1 MNRDGLTEENLQSG
15 ETIRVSQREREE
27 RVLSKQAEDVS
38 FSRSERD
45 ADQRSESGKRR
56 QKPKNQPEMKQGE
69 ALSDSGGLR
78 AEVSAGADFDGLSG
92 NLMAADRRESLEMES
107 DGEQETAPSGH
118 SGIREQSFRSG
129 NIRGHPS
136 GTSAFL
142 ESAAETS
149 HLRKKKLVQ
158 EYARKERG
166 KPEDTAAM
174 EDFREEIK
182 EKTKRE
188 QLRKEQKKAG
198 RLSFGDEES
207 GMVRGAGM
215 GISKKAVSTAA
226 GSAAVYVH
234 GKAHEAEQEN
244 AAVEGTHR
252 AELMAESAL
261 RYAMHRTSRGLRKR
275 NARLQEAGS
284 MEMGKSRLLYEKAQE
299 AGEKTAEQAKKGI
312 LRKFWQK
319 RQYQKA
325 YRAAKKG
332 EKTAAGTAKAT
343 QTIASKARSVASAV
357 IGKSKGILGIVDPG
371 RGGVYDCQHD
381 LREYR

>member
-1 MNRDGLTEENLQSG
+1 MGCPAILWQRIGGKAWRWSLTEN
-15 ETIRVSQREREE
+15 R
-27 RVLSKQAEDVS
+27 
-38 FSRSERD
+38 
-45 ADQRSESGKRR
+45 
-56 QKPKNQPEMKQGE
+56 KP
-69 ALSDSGGLR
+69 
-78 AEVSAGADFDGLSG
+78 
-92 NLMAADRRESLEMES
+92 
-107 DGEQETAPSGH
+107 APSGH

-252 AELMAESAL
+252 AELMAESAPPV
-261 RYAMHRTSRGLRKR
+261 RHAPDQARGLRKR

-332 EKTAAGTAKAT
+332 EKTAAGTGQKPHRPLLPKQGVWLLMLSGKAK
-343 QTIASKARSVASAV
+343 
-357 IGKSKGILGIVDPG
+357 GF
-371 RGGVYDCQHD
+371 
-381 LREYR
+381 

>member
-158 EYARKERG
+158 EYARKARG
-166 KPEDTAAM
+166 NRCYGGLPGGNQRKNQTGAASQ
-174 EDFREEIK
+174 RTEE
-182 EKTKRE
+182 
-188 QLRKEQKKAG
+188 G
-198 RLSFGDEES
+198 
-207 GMVRGAGM
+207 
-215 GISKKAVSTAA
+215 
-226 GSAAVYVH
+226 
-234 GKAHEAEQEN
+234 
-244 AAVEGTHR
+244 GTF
-252 AELMAESAL
+252 
-261 RYAMHRTSRGLRKR
+261 
-275 NARLQEAGS
+275 
-284 MEMGKSRLLYEKAQE
+284 
-299 AGEKTAEQAKKGI
+299 I
-312 LRKFWQK
+312 LW
-319 RQYQKA
+319 
-325 YRAAKKG
+325 G
-332 EKTAAGTAKAT
+332 
-343 QTIASKARSVASAV
+343 
-357 IGKSKGILGIVDPG
+357 
-371 RGGVYDCQHD
+371 
-381 LREYR
+381 

>member
-1 MNRDGLTEENLQSG
+1 
-15 ETIRVSQREREE
+15 
-27 RVLSKQAEDVS
+27 
-38 FSRSERD
+38 
-45 ADQRSESGKRR
+45 
-56 QKPKNQPEMKQGE
+56 
-69 ALSDSGGLR
+69 
-78 AEVSAGADFDGLSG
+78 
-92 NLMAADRRESLEMES
+92 
-107 DGEQETAPSGH
+107 
-118 SGIREQSFRSG
+118 
-129 NIRGHPS
+129 
-136 GTSAFL
+136 
-142 ESAAETS
+142 
-149 HLRKKKLVQ
+149 
-158 EYARKERG
+158 
-166 KPEDTAAM
+166 M

-261 RYAMHRTSRGLRKR
+261 RYAMHRTSRGLHKR

-299 AGEKTAEQAKKGI
+299 AGEKAAEQAKKGI

-319 RQYQKA
+319 QRQERQKPHKPLLPKQGVWLLLLSGK
-325 YRAAKKG
+325 AKG
-332 EKTAAGTAKAT
+332 F
-343 QTIASKARSVASAV
+343 
-357 IGKSKGILGIVDPG
+357 
-371 RGGVYDCQHD
+371 
-381 LREYR
+381 

>member
-78 AEVSAGADFDGLSG
+78 AEVSAGVDFDGLSG
-92 NLMAADRRESLEMES
+92 NLMAADRRDSLEMAS
-107 DGEQETAPSGH
+107 AAAQETAPSGH

-158 EYARKERG
+158 EYARKASG

-215 GISKKAVSTAA
+215 GISK
-226 GSAAVYVH
+226 GSFNSGRLRCCHVH

-261 RYAMHRTSRGLRKR
+261 RYAMHRTSRGLHKR
-275 NARLQEAGS
+275 NARLQ
-284 MEMGKSRLLYEKAQE
+284 KPVPWKWEKPV
-299 AGEKTAEQAKKGI
+299 
-312 LRKFWQK
+312 F
-319 RQYQKA
+319 
-325 YRAAKKG
+325 
-332 EKTAAGTAKAT
+332 
-343 QTIASKARSVASAV
+343 V
-357 IGKSKGILGIVDPG
+357 
-371 RGGVYDCQHD
+371 
-381 LREYR
+381 

>member
-166 KPEDTAAM
+166 KPEETAAM
-174 EDFREEIK
+174 EDLPGGN
-182 EKTKRE
+182 
-188 QLRKEQKKAG
+188 QRKNQTGAASAKNRRRAG

-215 GISKKAVSTAA
+215 GISQRAVSTAA
-226 GSAAVYVH
+226 DSAAVYVH

-244 AAVEGTHR
+244 AAVGGDTPGG
-252 AELMAESAL
+252 AD
-261 RYAMHRTSRGLRKR
+261 GRKCPPVR
-275 NARLQEAGS
+275 HAPDKPWTAQEKCLPAGS
-284 MEMGKSRLLYEKAQE
+284 RFHGN
-299 AGEKTAEQAKKGI
+299 GEKPA
-312 LRKFWQK
+312 F
-319 RQYQKA
+319 
-325 YRAAKKG
+325 
-332 EKTAAGTAKAT
+332 
-343 QTIASKARSVASAV
+343 V
-357 IGKSKGILGIVDPG
+357 
-371 RGGVYDCQHD
+371 
-381 LREYR
+381 

>member
-1 MNRDGLTEENLQSG
+1 
-15 ETIRVSQREREE
+15 
-27 RVLSKQAEDVS
+27 
-38 FSRSERD
+38 
-45 ADQRSESGKRR
+45 
-56 QKPKNQPEMKQGE
+56 
-69 ALSDSGGLR
+69 
-78 AEVSAGADFDGLSG
+78 
-92 NLMAADRRESLEMES
+92 MES
-107 DGEQETAPSGH
+107 DGEQETVPSGH

-244 AAVEGTHR
+244 
-252 AELMAESAL
+252 SC
-261 RYAMHRTSRGLRKR
+261 RGGDTPGGADGRKCPPVR
-275 NARLQEAGS
+275 HAPDKPWTAQEKCPPAGS
-284 MEMGKSRLLYEKAQE
+284 RFHGN
-299 AGEKTAEQAKKGI
+299 GEKPA
-312 LRKFWQK
+312 F
-319 RQYQKA
+319 
-325 YRAAKKG
+325 
-332 EKTAAGTAKAT
+332 
-343 QTIASKARSVASAV
+343 V
-357 IGKSKGILGIVDPG
+357 
-371 RGGVYDCQHD
+371 
-381 LREYR
+381 

>member
-215 GISKKAVSTAA
+215 GISKKGSFNGGRLRRCLRSWESPRSRAGKRCRGGDTPGGADGRKCPPVRHAPDKPWTAQEKCPPA
-226 GSAAVYVH
+226 GSRFH
-234 GKAHEAEQEN
+234 GN
-244 AAVEGTHR
+244 
-252 AELMAESAL
+252 
-261 RYAMHRTSRGLRKR
+261 
-275 NARLQEAGS
+275 
-284 MEMGKSRLLYEKAQE
+284 
-299 AGEKTAEQAKKGI
+299 GEKPA
-312 LRKFWQK
+312 F
-319 RQYQKA
+319 
-325 YRAAKKG
+325 
-332 EKTAAGTAKAT
+332 
-343 QTIASKARSVASAV
+343 V
-357 IGKSKGILGIVDPG
+357 
-371 RGGVYDCQHD
+371 
-381 LREYR
+381 

>member
-1 MNRDGLTEENLQSG
+1 
-15 ETIRVSQREREE
+15 
-27 RVLSKQAEDVS
+27 
-38 FSRSERD
+38 
-45 ADQRSESGKRR
+45 
-56 QKPKNQPEMKQGE
+56 
-69 ALSDSGGLR
+69 
-78 AEVSAGADFDGLSG
+78 
-92 NLMAADRRESLEMES
+92 MES

-215 GISKKAVSTAA
+215 GISKRQFQRRQAPPLFTF
-226 GSAAVYVH
+226 
-234 GKAHEAEQEN
+234 
-244 AAVEGTHR
+244 
-252 AELMAESAL
+252 
-261 RYAMHRTSRGLRKR
+261 
-275 NARLQEAGS
+275 
-284 MEMGKSRLLYEKAQE
+284 MGKPTKPSR
-299 AGEKTAEQAKKGI
+299 KTLPWRGHT
-312 LRKFWQK
+312 
-319 RQYQKA
+319 
-325 YRAAKKG
+325 G
-332 EKTAAGTAKAT
+332 
-343 QTIASKARSVASAV
+343 RS
-357 IGKSKGILGIVDPG
+357 
-371 RGGVYDCQHD
+371 
-381 LREYR
+381 